1 MPTLLGS
8 NILLGVTGG
17 IAAYKSADLVR
28 RLKDAGAEVR
38 VVMTEGATRF
48 VTPLTFQAVSGNPV
62 RLDLLDPAAEAG
74 MGHIELARWA
84 DTILVAPASANFM
97 ARLAQGMAD
106 DLLTTLCLAT
116 EAQLVLAP
124 AMNRIMWRN
133 PATQAN
139 ADLLRG
145 RGVRLL
151 GPGEGEQACGEVG
164 AGRML
169 EPTELVAALMSGEE
183 LAGVEVLIT
192 AGPTREPIDPVR
204 YITNR
209 SSGKMGFAVAAAA
222 QRAGARVT
230 LVSGP
235 VALPTPVGVERV
247 DVETAAEMHAAVMAR
262 VEQTDV
268 FIGSAAVADYRPAA
282 ATQSKI
288 KKNQAEMALA
298 LARTEDILSAVAA
311 HPARPFTVGFAAETD
326 RLAEYARGKLARK
339 RLDMIAANWVG
350 GETGFDSADNAL
362 EVFWPEGHQALER
375 QPKAE
380 LAEALIRLIAKRYHE
395 KIQLKILDSRLERD
409 FPLPSYATD
418 GSAGLDLR
426 ACLDAP
432 LTLAPGKTELIPTG
446 IAVHMDDTGL
456 AAMILP
462 RSGLGHKHGIVL
474 GNLVGLIDSDYQGQ
488 IFVSCWNRSETA
500 FTVEPGERIAQL
512 VFVPVVR
519 ADFELVDE
527 FAPSTRGDGGFGHS
541 GRH

>member
-209 SSGKMGFAVAAAA
+209 SSGKWAS
-222 QRAGARVT
+222 RWPPPRK
-230 LVSGP
+230 GP
-235 VALPTPVGVERV
+235 VRALP
-247 DVETAAEMHAAVMAR
+247 
-262 VEQTDV
+262 
-268 FIGSAAVADYRPAA
+268 
-282 ATQSKI
+282 
-288 KKNQAEMALA
+288 
-298 LARTEDILSAVAA
+298 
-311 HPARPFTVGFAAETD
+311 
-326 RLAEYARGKLARK
+326 
-339 RLDMIAANWVG
+339 
-350 GETGFDSADNAL
+350 
-362 EVFWPEGHQALER
+362 
-375 QPKAE
+375 
-380 LAEALIRLIAKRYHE
+380 
-395 KIQLKILDSRLERD
+395 
-409 FPLPSYATD
+409 
-418 GSAGLDLR
+418 
-426 ACLDAP
+426 
-432 LTLAPGKTELIPTG
+432 
-446 IAVHMDDTGL
+446 
-456 AAMILP
+456 
-462 RSGLGHKHGIVL
+462 
-474 GNLVGLIDSDYQGQ
+474 
-488 IFVSCWNRSETA
+488 
-500 FTVEPGERIAQL
+500 
-512 VFVPVVR
+512 
-519 ADFELVDE
+519 
-527 FAPSTRGDGGFGHS
+527 
-541 GRH
+541 